1 MIPFDFEYYK
11 PSSIS
16 EAVELHRQLDEAGK
30 KPVYYSGGTEI
41 ITLSRLNLFYTEA
54 VIDIKGI
61 PECCLCEKE
70 GTRLHLGAGLPLA
83 EIERADYFSLLTVTS
98 KDIADNTARMK
109 ITLGGNVCS
118 ELIYREAILPFL
130 LSDSQVV
137 TAGASGEVSRPVNEF
152 FNKEIVLEKGEFLVR
167 FITEE
172 RFLRAPYFH
181 TKRRKQWNT
190 GYPLITVAA
199 LQAEGKTRTAYS
211 GLSPFPF
218 RSRIMEESLNRD
230 NMPLRRK
237 AEQAVNN
244 IPHEIISDSEGS
256 AEYRKFVLK
265 NVLMDVMTRMGRR
278 GPE

>member
-1 MIPFDFEYYK
+1 MIPFDFDYYK

-30 KPVYYSGGTEI
+30 QPVYYSGGTEI
-41 ITLSRLNLFYTEA
+41 ITLGRLNLFYTEA

-61 PECCLCEKE
+61 PECCVCEID
-70 GTRLHLGAGLPLA
+70 GSNLHLGAGLSLA
-83 EIERADYFSLLTVTS
+83 EIERADYFPLLTVTS

-130 LSDSQVV
+130 LSDSHVI
-137 TAGASGEVSRPVNEF
+137 TAGASGEVSRPVNEL
-152 FNKEIVLEKGEFLVR
+152 FNKELVLERGEFLVR

-172 RFLRAPYFH
+172 RFLSAPYFH

-199 LQAEGKTRTAYS
+199 LQAEGETRTAYS
-211 GLSPFPF
+211 GLSSFPF
-218 RSRIMEESLNRD
+218 RSQEMDESLNLS
-230 NMPLRRK
+230 NTPLRRK
-237 AEQAVNN
+237 AEQALNN